1 MNKIFLIIIAF
12 FVFIPFV
19 SASVTFEEIK
29 TELESKYGN
38 SIQVEGSLKS
48 GVIAFDPNNDRQVIN
63 IDDST
68 FTFHCG
74 FDEDHFANNMDEFN
88 EKNDKV
94 NSCRRYGEAIRVIVD
109 YILEKSNYEKV
120 NVHNDYFSLYYN
132 GYINDTGEII
142 YINDNNETAVSDFT
156 IYTELDLNEFKP
168 ANNTSSINA
177 TLTDDNKVKISVKT
191 NNSKI
196 KYCYIYKSTDN
207 VNYKLLKYIE
217 CSNGAEFTDDDVNLD
232 ANTYY
237 YKANL
242 NKFFNA
248 TTIDK
253 YSPYSEVIEIKSS
266 KDDKDNNTTN
276 NTTSGTTNNTTNN
289 TTSGTTNNTTNN
301 TTSGTTNNTTQTDN
315 KTENDDTKK
324 NENSA
329 TKDGRT
335 NPETGNFISIISI
348 IFLVSLVVAIVIYT
362 GKNKHIWRI

>member
-1 MNKIFLIIIAF
+1 MKKIFLIIIAF

-29 TELESKYGN
+29 TELESKYGD

-48 GVIAFDPNNDRQVIN
+48 GVIAFEGYNNRKFIN
-63 IDDST
+63 ISDNI
-68 FTFHCG
+68 FTFYCD
-74 FDEDHFANNMDEFN
+74 FDEDTFASNIDEFN
-88 EKNDKV
+88 EKNNKV
-94 NSCRRYGEAIRVIVD
+94 NYCRRYGEVIRVIVD
-109 YILEKSNYEKV
+109 YVLEKNNYEKV
-120 NVHNDYFSLYYN
+120 NVYSYDFPLYYN
-132 GYINDTGEII
+132 GYIHNIGKII
-142 YINDNNETAVSDFT
+142 YDNGNNETAVSDFT
-156 IYTELDLNEFKP
+156 IHTELDLNEFKL

-191 NNSKI
+191 NNPKI
-196 KYCYIYKSTDN
+196 EYCYIYKSTDN

-217 CSNGAEFTDDDVNLD
+217 CKNGAEFTDEDVNLD
-232 ANTYY
+232 SNTYY

-242 NKFFNA
+242 NRFYNA

-266 KDDKDNNTTN
+266 KDEKDNNTTN
-276 NTTSGTTNNTTNN
+276 NTTSGTTNNTP
-289 TTSGTTNNTTNN
+289 
-301 TTSGTTNNTTQTDN
+301 QTDN
-315 KTENDDTKK
+315 KTENNDIKK
-324 NENSA
+324 NENST

-348 IFLVSLVVAIVIYT
+348 IFLASLVVVIVIYT

>member
-1 MNKIFLIIIAF
+1 MKKIFLIIIAF

-29 TELESKYGN
+29 TELESKYGD

-48 GVIAFDPNNDRQVIN
+48 GHIAFDPYNDRQVIN
-63 IDDST
+63 IEDSK

-74 FDEDHFANNMDEFN
+74 FDEDPFTNNLDEFN
-88 EKNDKV
+88 EKNNKV
-94 NSCRRYGEAIRVIVD
+94 NSCKRYGNAIRVIVD
-109 YILEKSNYEKV
+109 YVLEKNNYEKV
-120 NVHNDYFSLYYN
+120 NVYSDDFPLYYN
-132 GYINDTGEII
+132 GYIHKTGKII
-142 YINDNNETAVSDFT
+142 YDNDNNETAVSDFT
-156 IYTELDLNEFKP
+156 IIAELDLNEFKL

-191 NNSKI
+191 NNPKI
-196 KYCYIYKSTDN
+196 EYCYIYKSTDN
-207 VNYKLLKYIE
+207 VNYDLLKRVE
-217 CSNGAEFTDDDVNLD
+217 CSNGAEFTDEDVNLD
-232 ANTYY
+232 SNTYY

-242 NKFFNA
+242 NRSSYSN
-248 TTIDK
+248 TIDK

-266 KDDKDNNTTN
+266 KDEKDNNTTN
-276 NTTSGTTNNTTNN
+276 NTI
-289 TTSGTTNNTTNN
+289 NN

-315 KTENDDTKK
+315 KTENNDIKK
-324 NENSA
+324 NENST

-348 IFLVSLVVAIVIYT
+348 IFLASLVVAIVIYT

>member
-1 MNKIFLIIIAF
+1 MKKIFLIIIAF

-29 TELESKYGN
+29 TELESKYGD

-48 GVIAFDPNNDRQVIN
+48 GVITLEGYNNNRKFIN
-63 IDDST
+63 INDNI
-68 FTFHCG
+68 FTFHCI
-74 FDEDHFANNMDEFN
+74 FDEDNFASNIDEFN
-88 EKNDKV
+88 EKNNKV
-94 NSCRRYGEAIRVIVD
+94 NYCRRYGEAIRAIVD
-109 YILEKSNYEKV
+109 YVLEKNNYEKV
-120 NVHNDYFSLYYN
+120 NVYSYDFPLYYN
-132 GYINDTGEII
+132 GYIHETGEII
-142 YINDNNETAVSDFT
+142 YDNGNNEHAVSDFT
-156 IYTELDLNEFKP
+156 IYTELDLNEFKL

-191 NNSKI
+191 NNPKI
-196 KYCYIYKSTDN
+196 EYCYIYKSTDN

-217 CSNGAEFTDDDVNLD
+217 CKNGAEFTDEDVNLD
-232 ANTYY
+232 SNTYY

-242 NKFFNA
+242 NRFYNA

-266 KDDKDNNTTN
+266 KDEKDNNTTNNTTNSTTN
-276 NTTSGTTNNTTNN
+276 NTTSGTTNNR
-289 TTSGTTNNTTNN
+289 
-301 TTSGTTNNTTQTDN
+301 TQADN
-315 KTENDDTKK
+315 KTENDDIKK
-324 NENSA
+324 NENST

-348 IFLVSLVVAIVIYT
+348 IFLASLVVAIVIYT